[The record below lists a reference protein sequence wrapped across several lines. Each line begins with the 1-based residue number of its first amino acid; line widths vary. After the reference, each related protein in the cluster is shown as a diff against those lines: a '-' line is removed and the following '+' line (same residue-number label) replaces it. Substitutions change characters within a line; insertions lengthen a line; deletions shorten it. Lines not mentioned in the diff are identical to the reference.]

1 MQIAFAASSITTEKP
16 ITRTSS
22 SVVSLLS
29 TPSLLNEENLMAC
42 LASWIQ
48 WLRHTRH
55 EAPTI
60 NEQQLDEI
68 RQAQVKQLA
77 AQADARWASK
87 PSYLDAPSKPVNFPP
102 VRIGGTSRTAG
113 LSEADTKDAES
124 GPIPHAHLAE
134 KPSESQDSVQAKR
147 ARKAVR
153 WEELTLGKSD
163 QPQAWSP
170 RSVQRR

>member
-1 MQIAFAASSITTEKP
+1 
-16 ITRTSS
+16 
-22 SVVSLLS
+22 
-29 TPSLLNEENLMAC
+29 MAC

-87 PSYLDAPSKPVNFPP
+87 PSYLVAPSKSATFAPVGPGHTSP
-102 VRIGGTSRTAG
+102 IDKSGTK
-113 LSEADTKDAES
+113 EAES
-124 GPIPHAHLAE
+124 GPILHAQLAE
-134 KPSESQDSVQAKR
+134 KPVIEVERQDGTRTKR
-147 ARKAVR
+147 ARKEVR

-163 QPQAWSP
+163 GGPQPQPWAP
-170 RSVQRR
+170 RSVKRR